1 MSSILYMLSGLHRL
15 LYISSMPMFL
25 GDTRQN
31 RMQPDPNWPF
41 PPPGGPVPWSNKQI
55 KEYDRKQRE
64 QAPEAPF

>member
-1 MSSILYMLSGLHRL
+1 
-15 LYISSMPMFL
+15 MPMFL

-31 RMQPDPNWPF
+31 SMQPDPYFPF